1 MVYRFFLPRDCGGHF
16 LDFLGTALPE
26 NAQARIPK
34 EVTVAVNRP
43 TRHELACAE
52 TCARL
57 PQRQFEGAVAMREN
71 VFSSESRR
79 KNKDARPLRR
89 GVPVSATLPQ
99 KDETFPL
106 SDPG

>member
-1 MVYRFFLPRDCGGHF
+1 
-16 LDFLGTALPE
+16 
-26 NAQARIPK
+26 
-34 EVTVAVNRP
+34 
-43 TRHELACAE
+43 
-52 TCARL
+52 
-57 PQRQFEGAVAMREN
+57 MREN